1 MTYLLTWSCYGTH
14 LPGDERGWIDRRTGG
29 ARPGSERL
37 ENYARQ
43 RLLDPPYRLDDRAS
57 QTVLRVLQEVCAF
70 RNWRLLA
77 AHARMTHVY
86 CVVGELTDPSRA
98 MGDLKAYASRA
109 LNLEDGAR
117 KRWSRHGSMVPL
129 RDSVSVEAAV
139 RYVVECQGRTMA
151 VCVSHGLRHG
161 LRI

>member
-14 LPGDERGWIDRRTGG
+14 LPGDERGWTDRRTGG

-43 RLLDPPYRLDDRAS
+43 RLVDPPYRLDDRAS

-77 AHARMTHVY
+77 AHARVTHVH
-86 CVVGELTDPSRA
+86 CVVGDLTDPSRA
-98 MGDLKAYASRA
+98 MADLKAYATRA

-117 KRWSRHGSMVPL
+117 KRWSRHGSTVPL
-129 RDSVSVEAAV
+129 RDSAAIQAAV
-139 RYVVECQGRTMA
+139 RYVVESQGRPMA
-151 VCVSHGLRHG
+151 VYVSHG
-161 LRI
+161 